1 MKAEMVRAARGALG
15 LSQTERAQRAGLH
28 LQTIVGLERGENA
41 PSSATLQKIRSV
53 FERNGLE
60 VSDYELR
67 FVKKST
73 YEIES
78 DRWYVDLLDDVL
90 QRLMEYPDDKREVLV
105 GFATNRTSDSL
116 IVNKWRE
123 LREHGIKMRML
134 VCEGDTYL
142 NGPENEYRYIP
153 KQYFTNYV
161 QLIYANRVGFS
172 SRLHKKAIVIHDAI
186 LYDSMRKQFENF
198 WSIGAKPTKSTADVR
213 F

>member
-15 LSQTERAQRAGLH
+15 LSQTELAQRAGLH

-78 DRWYVDLLDDVL
+78 DRW
-90 QRLMEYPDDKREVLV
+90 
-105 GFATNRTSDSL
+105 S
-116 IVNKWRE
+116 
-123 LREHGIKMRML
+123 
-134 VCEGDTYL
+134 
-142 NGPENEYRYIP
+142 
-153 KQYFTNYV
+153 
-161 QLIYANRVGFS
+161 S
-172 SRLHKKAIVIHDAI
+172 SRLPILSYRYSKKPIV
-186 LYDSMRKQFENF
+186 
-198 WSIGAKPTKSTADVR
+198 G
-213 F
+213 